1 MGLVTQNKC
10 VPFLAAILLGL
21 SPVLGAAEL
30 RVAVTANFFGT
41 LQTLSALYGE
51 ETGTQITLSSGASG
65 ALYTQIVNGA
75 PFDVFFSADAVR
87 PERLAEEGLGIPESR
102 FTYAQGVLVLWS
114 RREEVVD
121 SAGEVLHSGD
131 FRFLAMADP
140 RTAPYGVA
148 AQQVMMHMGVW
159 DELNTQ
165 RRLVRGQGVGQTYQ
179 QVASGAAELGFVA
192 LAQVRDAEGRVPGSY
207 WMPPQMGY
215 DPIEQQ
221 AIILKRTCE
230 REAAERF
237 MAWMRGPEARAVIE
251 AAGYH

>member
-1 MGLVTQNKC
+1 MGVVPRNKC
-10 VPFLAAILLGL
+10 VPLFAAILLGF
-21 SPVLGAAEL
+21 SSVLGAAEL

-41 LQTLSALYGE
+41 LQALSALYGA

-75 PFDVFFSADAVR
+75 PFDVFFSADALR

-114 RREEVVD
+114 RREGVVD
-121 SAGEVLHSGD
+121 SAGEVLLSGS
-131 FRFLAMADP
+131 FRFLAMGDP
-140 RTAPYGVA
+140 RTAPYGLA
-148 AQQVMMHMGVW
+148 AQQVMTHMGVW
-159 DELNTQ
+159 DELNAQ

-179 QVASGAAELGFVA
+179 QIASGAAELGFVA
-192 LAQVRDAEGRVPGSY
+192 LAQVRDAEGRIPGSH
-207 WMPPQMGY
+207 WVPPQTGY

-221 AIILKRTCE
+221 AIILTRTRE

-237 MAWMRGPEARAVIE
+237 MEWIRGPTARAIIE
-251 AAGYH
+251 AAGYQ